1 MLCAII
7 NNSASNDKK
16 KLKLKNRERFW
27 NGRKRK
33 GCDVKL
39 EGAAHNGREEAKDS
53 DKLAACEQRFPR
65 EFVQMQVKLLH
76 AHMHTYKRSIR
87 EGTVRVNC
95 RAIGLQS
102 SETRIE

>member
-7 NNSASNDKK
+7 DNSASNDKK
-16 KLKLKNRERFW
+16 KLKLKNRERFC
-27 NGRKRK
+27 GRKRK

-76 AHMHTYKRSIR
+76 THMHTYKRSIR
-87 EGTVRVNC
+87 EGTVRVNY